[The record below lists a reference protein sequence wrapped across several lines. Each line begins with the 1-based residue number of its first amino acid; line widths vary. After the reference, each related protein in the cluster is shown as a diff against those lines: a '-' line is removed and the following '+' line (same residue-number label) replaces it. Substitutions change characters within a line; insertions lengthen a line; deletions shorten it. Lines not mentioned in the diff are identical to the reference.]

1 MHNLEAFETGEEK
14 VARGMTR
21 QETFSFE
28 RLFHDDLNRLSKVR
42 QIFSELFF
50 EKTLVITVLT
60 TNEIVN
66 NCRFLERCLDLT
78 CNAVR
83 VRGINEGRRDESSFT
98 IGLVRFVDT
107 KMSIARRLNLC
118 KHASRSCSWISG
130 IDGGTLGQR
139 EFRKWTV
146 KSILAVDIQR
156 G

>member
-1 MHNLEAFETGEEK
+1 MHGGCKA
-14 VARGMTR
+14 R

-28 RLFHDDLNRLSKVR
+28 RLFHDLNRLSKVR

>member
-1 MHNLEAFETGEEK
+1 MHGGWQGK
-14 VARGMTR
+14 K
-21 QETFSFE
+21 
-28 RLFHDDLNRLSKVR
+28 LFPLKAILFDLNRLSKVR
-42 QIFSELFF
+42 QIFLELFF

-60 TNEIVN
+60 TKIVD
-66 NCRFLERCLDLT
+66 NCRFLETKDLT

>member
-28 RLFHDDLNRLSKVR
+28 RLFHDLNRLSKVR

-66 NCRFLERCLDLT
+66 NCRFLETKDLT

>member
-14 VARGMTR
+14 VARGMAR

-28 RLFHDDLNRLSKVR
+28 RLFHDLNRLSKVR

-60 TNEIVN
+60 TKIVD
-66 NCRFLERCLDLT
+66 NCRFLETKDLM

>member
-1 MHNLEAFETGEEK
+1 MHNLEAFETGRK
-14 VARGMTR
+14 KLHGGCKAR

-28 RLFHDDLNRLSKVR
+28 RLFHDLNRLSKVR

-50 EKTLVITVLT
+50 EKTLIITVLT

-66 NCRFLERCLDLT
+66 NCRFLETKDLT